1 MLDFSPF
8 LKIGVTLATF
18 TLSGKIPVF
27 SDKLK
32 IFIRGVF
39 NSL

>member
-1 MLDFSPF
+1 MLDFYSF
-8 LKIGVTLATF
+8 VKIGVTSATF
-18 TLSGKIPVF
+18 ILSEKNPVF

-32 IFIRGVF
+32 IFINGVF